1 MSITETTDSPQH
13 KLHWLA
19 EQALAWSGPPVVTL
33 RPTVF
38 LETFFLRLA
47 ADVVRDDNE
56 LTLPLGTGRTSP
68 ISSID
73 VARAA
78 AEICQTSRRT
88 DVRS

>member
-19 EQALAWSGPPVVTL
+19 EQALAWSGLPVVTL

-78 AEICQTSRRT
+78 AEICQTSWRT